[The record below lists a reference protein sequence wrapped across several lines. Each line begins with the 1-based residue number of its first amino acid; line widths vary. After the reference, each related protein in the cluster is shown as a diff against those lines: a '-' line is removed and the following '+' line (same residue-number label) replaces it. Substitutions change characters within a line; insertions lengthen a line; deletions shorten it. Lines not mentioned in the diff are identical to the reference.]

1 MKQKHGNRVFV
12 LNMRGKPLMP
22 CSQRKARILLKEGK
36 AVIKRYDPFTI
47 QLAYATGE
55 TKQKCHVGIDTGAK
69 HVGIAVTSE
78 DKVLFKGE
86 VELRQDV
93 KSNIDAKRTYRRSRR
108 SHKTRYR
115 QERTLNRTH
124 SKKESWLPPSIE
136 SRIDNTFRWIDTFCQ
151 LVPMQNS
158 ISKSASLTQQR

>member
-47 QLAYATGE
+47 QLAYAT
-55 TKQKCHVGIDTGAK
+55 V
-69 HVGIAVTSE
+69 
-78 DKVLFKGE
+78 E
-86 VELRQDV
+86 VRQDV

-108 SHKTRYR
+108 NHKTRYR